1 MPGPLAKAL
10 IEGLGLKAGNNPF
23 SGMGLATAGLST
35 DHNFFNLKMPN
46 PFKKDATK
54 ESGYSYN
61 VSPLCKCA
69 EVVEVI
75 CTFTYPGGIS
85 ENKNA
90 ADHGAWSTAPWPVSG
105 FIRAPY
111 GKPASP
117 DNLKNGNYGLSCKA
131 RFRNTVTNHEAEVVC
146 PTTGFSVK

>member
-61 VSPLCKCA
+61 GQEVSDTLFFEAHKGLQVLLLRERLGA
-69 EVVEVI
+69 REV
-75 CTFTYPGGIS
+75 S
-85 ENKNA
+85 K
-90 ADHGAWSTAPWPVSG
+90 
-105 FIRAPY
+105 
-111 GKPASP
+111 
-117 DNLKNGNYGLSCKA
+117 LKHHQALND
-131 RFRNTVTNHEAEVVC
+131 R
-146 PTTGFSVK
+146 